1 MSNPI
6 DTSFQVELQTV
17 TSADGHTFRIAFK
30 SSNDRYLLPYPK
42 VTGLQFGSTAGA
54 EKYQWRTRSILA
66 GVPLDEF
73 ILKPTDSISFEL
85 RAYINIECT
94 SERLWTIQLPPGA
107 YDVEYIYAVDA
118 TTRRYD
124 YLNRGS
130 RFAEITKP
138 WSGEVRSNIIQF
150 TV

>member
-6 DTSFQVELQTV
+6 DTSFQVELQAV
-17 TSADGHTFRIAFK
+17 TSADGHTFRITFK
-30 SSNDRYLLPYPK
+30 SSNDRYLLPYPE
-42 VTGLQFGSTAGA
+42 VTGLQFRPRAGE
-54 EKYQWRTRSILA
+54 EKYQWGTRLILS

-73 ILKPTDSISFEL
+73 ILKPTDIISFDL
-85 RAYINIECT
+85 RAYINVECT

-107 YDVEYIYAVDA
+107 YDVEYVYAVDA
-118 TTRRYD
+118 KTRRYD

-138 WSGEVRSNIIQF
+138 WSGEVRSNFIRF